1 MKDTLVELSKGVQ
14 KGPAADL
21 VPVLFGETQPAMS
34 KKDVTLSP
42 FNKNLDHSQ
51 VTFHCVYEIHL
62 TVIVWFLCSK
72 MIVHSNIQF
81 GYLGSVVLINLYLCI
96 WYSYCIDILEWRM
109 PKCCFLD
116 ALSFLDWC
124 VSLFLS
130 FLVFDGDCLR
140 NDYGFVPF
148 FHFIEICSFLLV
160 HCLCLSW
167 LGCSHASCAFM
178 PSII

>member
-62 TVIVWFLCSK
+62 TVIV
-72 MIVHSNIQF
+72 
-81 GYLGSVVLINLYLCI
+81 
-96 WYSYCIDILEWRM
+96 
-109 PKCCFLD
+109 
-116 ALSFLDWC
+116 
-124 VSLFLS
+124 
-130 FLVFDGDCLR
+130 
-140 NDYGFVPF
+140 
-148 FHFIEICSFLLV
+148 
-160 HCLCLSW
+160 
-167 LGCSHASCAFM
+167 
-178 PSII
+178 